1 MGEEKGEEDQVGPD
15 DDDQGEHG
23 RGGGSS
29 NHGQPQQAD
38 DDISESAGQI
48 ARVASG
54 GSTSSASGRKIVRA
68 AAPLDHSSAMQQMD
82 HPQRT
87 RRPSI
92 DQMQN
97 ITAGIHLGIARALSG
112 DGSGPRRSRRP
123 SVDGSGGVGLIAKL
137 GSDSGSRH
145 SMIARALSGDGSGP
159 RRTRRPS
166 VDGSGGVG
174 LIAKLG
180 SDSGSRHS
188 MIARALS
195 GDGSGPRRSRRPSVD
210 GGGGLSLIAHS
221 RHGRDTSDDETFSV
235 GSEDVFSRTSSG
247 ESGGTAER
255 GVGGVKQSR
264 RKSPSFDAK
273 MSGRRR
279 SRRPS
284 FAEMLDEERSG
295 PRRSRRPSLFD
306 QPVPTLPPPPS
317 QQEMELQVHE
327 AIVRSQM
334 EACGD
339 PAQKHAIWE
348 EYQQSRRARLGGG
361 EQLGGSYEDRLAGEA
376 ASDDPAL
383 GASPNDAGSPTMM
396 PQVLGGTPTAGP
408 LGAED
413 GFAAR
418 LEKVRFREICMHAQS
433 RARALVETVLPQ

>member
-1 MGEEKGEEDQVGPD
+1 
-15 DDDQGEHG
+15 
-23 RGGGSS
+23 
-29 NHGQPQQAD
+29 
-38 DDISESAGQI
+38 
-48 ARVASG
+48 
-54 GSTSSASGRKIVRA
+54 
-68 AAPLDHSSAMQQMD
+68 MQQMD
-82 HPQRT
+82 HRQRT

-195 GDGSGPRRSRRPSVD
+195 GDGSGPRRTRRPSVD

-273 MSGRRR
+273 MSGRGRSRRPSFAEMLDEERSGPRR
-279 SRRPS
+279 SRRPSFAEMLDEERSGPRRSRRTS

-383 GASPNDAGSPTMM
+383 GAPPNDTGSPTMM

-418 LEKVRFREICMHAQS
+418 LEKVRFREICVHAQS

>member
-97 ITAGIHLGIARALSG
+97 ITAGIHLG
-112 DGSGPRRSRRP
+112 
-123 SVDGSGGVGLIAKL
+123 
-137 GSDSGSRH
+137 
-145 SMIARALSGDGSGP
+145 
-159 RRTRRPS
+159 
-166 VDGSGGVG
+166 
-174 LIAKLG
+174 
-180 SDSGSRHS
+180 
-188 MIARALS
+188 IARALS